1 VPWRLPSAPS
11 SNSAIIARVCAGDG
25 AAGNTHP
32 GIEEEII
39 VMTRLA
45 LGLAV
50 IGLIALS
57 GASVASAGEE
67 VTYSANG
74 TTLKGYIARPAT
86 AGGKRPG
93 VLVVHEWWGNNEYT
107 RKRADMLA
115 QLGYVALALDMFGD
129 GKIATHPGDAGKFS
143 GEVRRNMDVA
153 DKRFRA
159 AMSLLAGQPD
169 ADARRI
175 AAIGYCFGGGMVLE
189 MARRG
194 LDLAGVVSFHGS
206 LGTQSPAKPG
216 GVKAKVLVLNGAD
229 DPFVKP
235 EQVEAFK
242 KEMQAAG
249 VDYSFINYAGAVHA
263 FTNPDATENGKKFN
277 LPLAYN
283 AEADRKSWEE
293 MQRFLGAV
301 LK

>member
-1 VPWRLPSAPS
+1 
-11 SNSAIIARVCAGDG
+11 
-25 AAGNTHP
+25 
-32 GIEEEII
+32 
-39 VMTRLA
+39 MTRLA
-45 LGLAV
+45 LGLAM
-50 IGLIALS
+50 IGLITLT
-57 GASVASAGEE
+57 GTFVASAGEE
-67 VTYSANG
+67 VAYSANG
-74 TTLKGYIARPAT
+74 TALKGYIARPAS
-86 AGGKRPG
+86 AGKRPG
-93 VLVVHEWWGNNEYT
+93 VLVVHEWWGNNEYP

-129 GKIATHPGDAGKFS
+129 GKVATHPSDAGKFA

-153 DKRFRA
+153 EKRFRA
-159 AMSLLAGQPD
+159 AMSLLGSQPD
-169 ADARRI
+169 VDARRT

-194 LDLAGVVSFHGS
+194 LDLAGVVSFHGG
-206 LGTQSPAKPG
+206 LATQSPAKTG

-229 DPFVKP
+229 DPLVKP
-235 EQVEAFK
+235 EQIEAFK
-242 KEMQAAG
+242 TEMKSAG
-249 VDYSFINYAGAVHA
+249 VDYAFINYAGAVHA

-293 MQRFLGAV
+293 MQRFLGGV